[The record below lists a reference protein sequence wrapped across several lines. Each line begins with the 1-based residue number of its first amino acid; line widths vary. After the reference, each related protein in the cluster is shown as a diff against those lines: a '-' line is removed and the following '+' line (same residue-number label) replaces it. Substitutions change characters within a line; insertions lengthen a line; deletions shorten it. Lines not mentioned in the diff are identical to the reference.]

1 MKAILFIS
9 TLILFLQGCKEDERY
24 MVVRKVKSTCAI
36 ATTETIIDKVVIGYK
51 TKRTFFGLVGLGEA
65 TYMAETEAIIK
76 TGIRLEKIEPK
87 NIKIDYKKIELSL
100 PPVEVLNFDYPF
112 DKVKVNEVAT
122 RNKLF
127 NKITIHS
134 EENFLRM
141 AESDIRNNLEY
152 TGIVEQTQSS
162 IRKMLT
168 SILTQLGYQ
177 EVFIK
182 FDSDELIQQ
191 IIIPEQTENNND

>member
-1 MKAILFIS
+1 MKVLFFIS
-9 TLILFLQGCKEDERY
+9 TLAIILQSCKEDERY
-24 MVVRKVKSTCAI
+24 MVVSKVKSTCAI
-36 ATTETIIDKVVIGYK
+36 ATTETIIDKVVVGYK
-51 TKRTFFGLVGLGEA
+51 SKRTFFGLVGLGEA
-65 TYMAETEAIIK
+65 TYMAETEATIK

-87 NIKIDYKKIELSL
+87 DIKIDYKRIELKL

-112 DKVKVNEVAT
+112 EKVKVNEVAT

-168 SILTQLGYQ
+168 SLLTQLGYQ
-177 EVFIK
+177 EVYIEFEN
-182 FDSDELIQQ
+182 DQLIQQ
-191 IIIPEQTENNND
+191 IIIPELNEKNDE

>member
-1 MKAILFIS
+1 MKVLFFIS
-9 TLILFLQGCKEDERY
+9 TLAIILQSCKEDERY

-36 ATTETIIDKVVIGYK
+36 ATTETIIDKVVVGYK
-51 TKRTFFGLVGLGEA
+51 SKRTFFGLVGLGEA
-65 TYMAETEAIIK
+65 TYMAETEATIK

-87 NIKIDYKKIELSL
+87 DIKIDYKRIELKL

-112 DKVKVNEVAT
+112 EKVKVNEVAT

-168 SILTQLGYQ
+168 SLLTQLGYQ
-177 EVFIK
+177 EVYIEFEN
-182 FDSDELIQQ
+182 DQLIQQ
-191 IIIPEQTENNND
+191 IIIPELNEKNDE